1 MKSVVAPPETST
13 ACLRIECTNST
24 TVRLTQYPVDLTM
37 SNSEV
42 YQAVAGYDFSGVQ
55 ETASFSPSAVDLQG
69 IMDASGITRDAVMSG
84 IFDGAKCYLFRV
96 NFLAPVEDYEPITA
110 SVLGKTTFEDNRF
123 TIEEMSLIDAL
134 NQSAGGSIL
143 VTCPKTFGGTEYA
156 GCKQTYSLA
165 TGTISS
171 VTSQFV
177 VRDSARG
184 EPADWYGLG
193 KIWFTSGANVG
204 LKPREIQDY
213 AADGT
218 ITVFEPFYYP
228 VVIGDAYSMAPGCR
242 KRLEDCRDKW
252 ANVAN
257 FGGFPDV
264 PTSSSYAQVGN
275 KR

>member
-13 ACLRIECTNST
+13 ACLRIVCTNGT

-37 SNSEV
+37 SNATV
-42 YQAVAGYDFSGVQ
+42 YLAISGHDFSGFQ
-55 ETASFSPSAVDLQG
+55 ATASFSPSAFDLEG
-69 IMDASGITRDAVMSG
+69 IMNASGITRDAVMSG
-84 IFDGAKCYLFRV
+84 VFDGAKCYLFRV

-110 SVLGKTTFEDNRF
+110 SILGKTTFTDNRF

-134 NQSAGGSIL
+134 NQSAGGSVI
-143 VTCPKTFGGTEYA
+143 VTCPKVLGGQEYA
-156 GCKQTYSLA
+156 GCKVVVTPV
-165 TGTISS
+165 TGTITH

-177 VRDSARG
+177 VRDSARS
-184 EPADWYGLG
+184 EAADWFGLG
-193 KIWFTSGANVG
+193 KIWFTSGPNVG
-204 LKPREIQDY
+204 IKAREIKDY
-213 AADGT
+213 SAGT

-228 VVIGDAYSMAPGCR
+228 VQVGDAYSMTVGCR
-242 KRLEDCRDKW
+242 KRRDDCRDKFS
-252 ANVAN
+252 NIAN

>member
-1 MKSVVAPPETST
+1 MKTTVAPPETSVL
-13 ACLRIECTNST
+13 CLRISCVNGT
-24 TVRLTQYPVDLTM
+24 TFRLTQYPVDLVM
-37 SNSEV
+37 SNSSV
-42 YQAVAGYDFSGVQ
+42 YSAVIGHDFTSF
-55 ETASFSPSAVDLQG
+55 EATASFSPSSFDL
-69 IMDASGITRDAVMSG
+69 SGILSALGITFSTVMDG
-84 IFDGAKCYLFRV
+84 TLDGARCYLFRT
-96 NFLAPVEDYEPITA
+96 NFLAPVEDYEPIT
-110 SVLGKTTFEDNRF
+110 SSILGKTRLEDWKF

-134 NQSAGGSIL
+134 NQSTGGSVL
-143 VTCPKTFGGTEYA
+143 VTCPKIFGGTEYA

-165 TGTISS
+165 TGSISS

-228 VVIGDAYSMAPGCR
+228 VVVGDAYSMAPGCR

-252 ANVAN
+252 ANEAN
-257 FGGFPDV
+257 FGGFHDV
-264 PTSSSYAQVGN
+264 PTSSIYAQVGN